1 MPPSHHHHHR
11 SLSLESAHSSSPRSP
26 SPPSQ
31 TFHSSILPHS
41 IPTPALLESVAGAAH
56 YSGVKVDPEAL
67 KHRRASMDRR
77 SSANESV
84 KADHQRIMADLKEL
98 YCCRPTVEIFERSWN
113 KDAVFED
120 PLSYCKGYNE
130 YAAQAPYFLS
140 DWCLQ
145 PKLFSKSETLSTR
158 IMSSTSSPNRLVF
171 AQKQEYTPRL
181 FGRKKVIDSII
192 VVDLD
197 REEKILR
204 LVDQWDGKV
213 PTWFGSHT
221 LRRANAKVA
230 PWLVHVPKQA

>member
-1 MPPSHHHHHR
+1 MPPNHHHHHR

-56 YSGVKVDPEAL
+56 YSGVKVDPESL

-77 SSANESV
+77 SSANEPV

-120 PLSYCKGYNE
+120 PLSYCKGYNDGLPW
-130 YAAQAPYFLS
+130 Y
-140 DWCLQ
+140 D